1 MMELILRKRP
11 LTIEDF
17 DENSNTPLHLAA
29 QSGYAGTVELLL
41 KEGASIHKVR
51 YLHFSA
57 LPYLC
62 PTFLTA
68 LLFFYQYL
76 LAA

>member
-1 MMELILRKRP
+1 MELILRKRP

-29 QSGYAGTVELLL
+29 QSGSVELLL